1 MKNNII
7 PPRRYKD
14 TMKIH
19 EKFLRKFPPLSTS
32 TAKIFLFGVLFLN
45 SVCLA
50 QTEKNSPTIISD
62 SLTMEQAVRIAL
74 EYQPQL
80 RSAEASV
87 NSASASV
94 TQAQSNYFP
103 QLSLSATGT
112 RTGGAFVFNP
122 SFPAR
127 TQYYNNYSTGAS
139 LQQTIYDFG
148 KTSGRVSASQ
158 DFYNASSFDYNTTR
172 DNVIMNVELAY
183 IAFVQAQQLVGVD
196 EEAVKQAQDHLKEAQ
211 AFYKVGSRPE
221 FDVTKSEVD
230 LANANV
236 NLISARNQ
244 VRVAKVQLEN
254 AMGVHPTQEYTVQ
267 SNFTT
272 EEFTLSL
279 DSAKMVALESR
290 PEIAAAESRV
300 RANQALVSAAW
311 DQNLPSLALSG
322 SYTWNGFDYNNL
334 LSRWTGGITLSV
346 PLFQG
351 FNVEAQVQQA
361 KANTDAAQASL
372 DLLKESVRLDVEQ
385 NYLSLKEAGER
396 ISASAKLVTQAEQNL
411 KLAEGRYN
419 SGVGSPIEIT
429 DAQVSLSNARI
440 THIQALADYNS
451 SLIRLRKAMG
461 VIGK

>member
-1 MKNNII
+1 MKREYLKSARYVFTVVFFAAGISHSQIENSSGNN
-7 PPRRYKD
+7 
-14 TMKIH
+14 
-19 EKFLRKFPPLSTS
+19 
-32 TAKIFLFGVLFLN
+32 TAEV
-45 SVCLA
+45 
-50 QTEKNSPTIISD
+50 ISD

-74 EYQPQL
+74 GHQPLL

-87 NSASASV
+87 RSASSSV

-103 QLSLSATGT
+103 SLSLNASGT

-127 TQYYNNYSTGAS
+127 TQFYNNYSTGAS

-148 KTSGRVSASQ
+148 KTGGRVSASE
-158 DFYNASSFDYNTTR
+158 DLYSASSFDYNSTR
-172 DNVIMNVELAY
+172 DNVVMNVELAY
-183 IAFVQAQQLVGVD
+183 IAFVQAQRLVGVD
-196 EEAVKQAQDHLKEAQ
+196 EEAVKQAEDHLKEAQ
-211 AFYKVGSRPE
+211 AFYKVGSRPQ

-236 NLISARNQ
+236 NLIRARNQ
-244 VRVAKVQLEN
+244 VRIAKVQLEN
-254 AMGVHPTQEYTVQ
+254 AMGVHPAQAYAVQ
-267 SNFTT
+267 NTFDTT
-272 EEFTLSL
+272 SFAMPL
-279 DSAKMVALESR
+279 DSAKAIALESR
-290 PEIAAAESRV
+290 PEVSAAEARV
-300 RANQALVSAAW
+300 RANQALASAAW

-322 SYTWNGFDYNNL
+322 SYTWNGFDFPL
-334 LSRWTGGITLSV
+334 VSRWTGGITLSV

-361 KANTDAAQASL
+361 EANTDAAQASL

-396 ISASAKLVTQAEQNL
+396 IGASAKLVTQAVENL

-429 DAQVSLSNARI
+429 DAQVTLSNARI
-440 THIQALADYNS
+440 TYIQALADYNS
-451 SLIRLRKAMG
+451 SLIRLQKAMG